1 VFGGHAWRIGRIGG
15 IEIKID
21 PSWSFIA
28 FLIAYTFWVIV
39 DDRFPA
45 EGTATTVSLGIG
57 MAVVFFV
64 SVLLHELA
72 HSWLA
77 RARGIEVHGITL
89 FLFGGATH
97 ADLETEDPADE
108 LAVSLVGPVTSL
120 AIAGVL
126 WGVTVAIGSGPLAF
140 AAGRLGWI
148 NLALAVF
155 NMLPGFPLDG
165 GRVLR
170 SLAWRSTGDMVRA
183 TRIASTAGQWLGY
196 ALIGIGILEVFL
208 LGALI
213 GGLWLVAIGWF
224 LAQSAQ
230 ASFVQLQVRRL
241 LANVPAARIMSG
253 DIVEIPADVTLQKAV
268 DDYFM
273 RHDHGA
279 FPVTDG
285 EKTTGLVTLQR
296 VRATPRDTWDTT
308 TVREIE
314 EPLSDTCTVAPA
326 DRLDE
331 VVGKLMSGDLRR
343 VVVVERGHVVGIIS
357 PRDLGHWLERSQ
369 QLGLTAPTRS

>member
-1 VFGGHAWRIGRIGG
+1 MFGAHAWRIGRIGG
-15 IEIKID
+15 VEVRID

-39 DDRFPA
+39 DAEFPQ
-45 EGTATTVSLGIG
+45 EGTVATVLVGIG

-72 HSWLA
+72 HSWTA
-77 RARGIEVHGITL
+77 RGRGIEVHGITL

-97 ADLETEDPADE
+97 ADLETEDPTDE
-108 LAVSLVGPVTSL
+108 LVISVVGPVTSL
-120 AIAGVL
+120 AIAGLL
-126 WGVTVAIGSGPLAF
+126 WAATLLIGSGPLAF
-140 AAGRLGWI
+140 ATGRLGWI

-170 SLAWRSTGDMVRA
+170 SLVWRATGDFVRA

-196 ALIGIGILEVFL
+196 ALIGGGILEVFL

-241 LANVPAARIMSG
+241 LAGVPAARIMSG
-253 DIVEIPADVTLQKAV
+253 GIVEVPADLTLRRAV

-285 EKTTGLVTLQR
+285 GTTTGLVTLQR
-296 VRATPRDTWDTT
+296 VREVPRDTWETT
-308 TVREIE
+308 TVREIQ
-314 EPLSDTCTVAPA
+314 EPLSESCTVAPS

-343 VVVVERGHVVGIIS
+343 VVVVDAGHVVGIIS

-369 QLGLTAPTRS
+369 QLGLTTGLRS